1 MDHQPPTLE
10 VIGLHRR
17 DYAAALAAQQAL
29 VERCYHSGG
38 RENFLVLVEHPPVV
52 TVGRSGDAAELLAEP
67 DALAQRGVELVKTNR
82 GGKSTFHGPGQLVA
96 YPVIDLSAR
105 GRDLHRYLRDLEG
118 WLIRLLAEYDIRA
131 GRNAPFT
138 GVWVG
143 GAKIASIGIAVRHW
157 VGYHGVALNVTTDLS
172 YFDLIVPCGL
182 SKVRMTSMQQALGA
196 APDLSEVA
204 GRAARVFREDFGFQ
218 GAPARAGR
226 Q

>member
-1 MDHQPPTLE
+1 MSHQPSTLE
-10 VIGLHRR
+10 VIPLHRR
-17 DYAAALAAQQAL
+17 DYAESLAAQQAL
-29 VERCYHSGG
+29 VERCYSSGG

-52 TVGRSGDAAELLAEP
+52 TVGRAGEAAELLAEP
-67 DALAQRGVELVKTNR
+67 EALTQRGVELVETNR

-96 YPVIDLSAR
+96 YPVIDLSTR

-118 WLIRLLAEYDIRA
+118 WLIRLLADYHIRA

-138 GVWVG
+138 GVWVA

-157 VGYHGVALNVTTDLS
+157 VAYHGVALNVTTDLS

-196 APDLSEVA
+196 VPDLSEVA
-204 GRAARVFREDFGFQ
+204 GRAARLFLEDFGFHP
-218 GAPARAGR
+218 APEPAAHK
-226 Q
+226 

>member
-1 MDHQPPTLE
+1 MSNQPSALE
-10 VIGLHRR
+10 VIPLHRR
-17 DYAAALAAQQAL
+17 DYAESLAAQQEL
-29 VERCYHSGG
+29 VERCYGSGG

-52 TVGRSGDAAELLAEP
+52 TVGRSGKAAELLAEP
-67 DALAQRGVELVKTNR
+67 DALAQRGIELVETNR

-118 WLIRLLAEYDIRA
+118 WLIRLLADYHITA

-138 GVWVG
+138 GVWVA

-204 GRAARVFREDFGFQ
+204 GRAARLFLEDFGFQ
-218 GAPARAGR
+218 PAHESAAHK
-226 Q
+226 